1 MTFLNGTEQPAME
14 VEQGSI
20 LDYVQ
25 GDLVFQSLPGAP
37 PGTGAIYDWREPTV
51 AQITEM
57 LERDGKAQSLEQ
69 VITMPL
75 IGAGWHVEPGEGNSD
90 HETAQWVETIL
101 RRDTADGGMQ
111 TPMEDVIAQ
120 MTAAFA
126 NRRSYH
132 EKVFKQ
138 DDDNQVV
145 YDKVAYR
152 PPDTCTL
159 LRHPDNGELQGF
171 SQWVFDKSNQVIIL
185 LPYAHVYIHGQRKD
199 PVKGI
204 SELQITYHNYRI
216 KEKLKFLWYTF
227 LEVMSLPRTIVL
239 ANSDDAAKKAAQ
251 AIAALK
257 NAGVVG
263 LPKDWIS
270 SIQPLPMSSAG
281 SSEFQQAIAYLDS
294 QSALSLLAGFTDL
307 PGRAMG
313 TGVGMSSGSGSRG
326 SYGMSSS
333 QQEFFM
339 NLEGAFSTELSTCVT
354 NNIVSD
360 LVRYNKGT
368 KVQIPQFSL
377 GPLQEKDV
385 SQAFAM
391 LQALAVAPNLR
402 LPTEFIQELSMI
414 VAGELGMNTDAVAAS
429 FKNMAD
435 NPPQQQL
442 AQSANVG
449 AQVANTAQQQLSGG
463 PQFGTNP
470 GNATGGP
477 AAPGAAGL

>member
-1 MTFLNGTEQPAME
+1 MSLTTNGTGPVDAAPTLDD
-14 VEQGSI
+14 EQGSI

-37 PGTGAIYDWREPTV
+37 PGTGAIYDWREPNV
-51 AQITEM
+51 SQIREM

-75 IGAGWHVEPGEGNSD
+75 IGAGWHVEPGEGNPD

-101 RRDTADGGMQ
+101 RRDTADGGME

-120 MTAAFA
+120 MTAAFS

-132 EKVFKQ
+132 EKVWKQ

-145 YDKVAYR
+145 YQKIAYR

-159 LRHPDNGELQGF
+159 LRDPNNGELQGF
-171 SQWVFDKSNQVIIL
+171 SQWVFDKSDQVVIL
-185 LPYAHVYIHGQRKD
+185 VPYAHVYVHGQRKD

-204 SELQITYHNYRI
+204 SELQVTYHNYRI
-216 KEKLKFLWYTF
+216 KEKLKFLWYTY
-227 LEVMSLPRTIVL
+227 LEVMSLPRTVVL
-239 ANSDDAAKKAAQ
+239 ANSDDAAKKAAK

-263 LPKDWIS
+263 LPKDWVS
-270 SIQPLPMSSAG
+270 SIQPLPMSNAG
-281 SSEFQQAIAYLDS
+281 STEFQQAIAYLDS
-294 QSALSLLAGFTDL
+294 DSALSLLAGFTDL

-313 TGVGMSSGSGSRG
+313 TGVGMQSGTRG

-339 NLEGAFSTELSTCVT
+339 NLEGAFSTELATCVT

-360 LVRYNKGT
+360 LVRYNLGT
-368 KVQIPQFSL
+368 KVQVPQFSL

-385 SQAFAM
+385 SQAFTL
-391 LQALAVAPNLR
+391 LQQLAIAPQMR
-402 LPTEFIQELSMI
+402 VPTEFIKELTLI
-414 VAGELGMNTDAVAAS
+414 VADQLGMNTDTLNAS
-429 FKNMAD
+429 FKDMAD
-435 NPPQQQL
+435 NPPPEQL
-442 AQSANVG
+442 ANAANVG
-449 AQVANTAQQQLSGG
+449 AQVANTAQQQLGGGTSSG
-463 PQFGTNP
+463 P
-470 GNATGGP
+470 NA
-477 AAPGAAGL
+477 